1 MPIEGNNK
9 NLKMK
14 NVSIF
19 LLLFI
24 FLGCNTY
31 KNERVIFVSL
41 KPRVITTK
49 SNKVEIFVDKY
60 IEFIS
65 YIDNYLRIAK
75 SEGNYQLGDTS
86 TPRFGLDKFYL
97 YKYDAEL
104 ETSLKKL
111 FSTYYKNSYYRKMS
125 EEKMDHRNLNFI
137 IIENGKKT
145 RTILYE
151 HHKLPED
158 LKEMDSIITAIF
170 NSDKIIPCKKN
181 ISEKVISSLQDSL
194 FKQNP
199 PPRLI
204 KSSVKFK
211 APVILKMPN

>member
-1 MPIEGNNK
+1 MPTEENNK
-9 NLKMK
+9 NIKMK
-14 NVSIF
+14 NISIF

-24 FLGCNTY
+24 FFGCNTY
-31 KNERVIFVSL
+31 KNERIIFVSL

-60 IEFIS
+60 IES
-65 YIDNYLRIAK
+65 SPYIDNYLRIAK

-111 FSTYYKNSYYRKMS
+111 FSTYYENSYYRKMR
-125 EEKMDHRNLNFI
+125 EGKADDRNLNFI

-158 LKEMDSIITAIF
+158 LKEIDSIITEIF
-170 NSDKIIPCKKN
+170 NSDKIIPCKRN
-181 ISEKVISSLQDSL
+181 ISEKVISSLQESL
-194 FKQNP
+194 YKRNP

-204 KSSVKFK
+204 KSSVKFD
-211 APVILKMPN
+211 APVIENTSN